1 MNRSESIKELATALA
16 KAQGEMG
23 KAIKDASNPFFKA
36 NYADL
41 ESCIDA
47 SRQALVKNGLSVAQF
62 VTSTTESLS
71 LNTILMHSSGEYIE
85 STCRVLTVK
94 KDPQGEGSAITYY
107 RRYAYAAAIGLVTS
121 DDDGEGAMDRSHQE
135 TKASPK
141 EPTRVAVTKEPV
153 IMKDPGQYKMTFLKA
168 HTGKSVADLHNSK
181 ELVGIISYLSRQEK
195 LSGDGVNFL
204 ANAKAYIKALDEVP
218 F

>member
-23 KAIKDASNPFFKA
+23 KAVKVANNSFFKS

-47 SRQALVKNGLSVAQF
+47 SRAALVNNGLSVAQF
-62 VTSTTESLS
+62 VTSTTDHLS

-121 DDDGEGAMDRSHQE
+121 DDDAEIAMDRSHQE

-141 EPTRVAVTKEPV
+141 EPIRVAVTKDAV

-168 HTGKSVADLHNSK
+168 HIGKSVADLHNSK
-181 ELVGIISYLSRQEK
+181 ELAGIISYLSRQEK

-204 ANAKAYIKALDEVP
+204 ANAKAYISAMDDVP

>member
-23 KAIKDASNPFFKA
+23 KAVKVASNPFFKS

-47 SRQALVKNGLSVAQF
+47 SREALVKNGLSVAQF
-62 VTSTTESLS
+62 VTSTTEGLAI
-71 LNTILMHSSGEYIE
+71 NTILMHSSGEYIE

-94 KDPQGEGSAITYY
+94 KDPQGEGSSLTYY
-107 RRYAYAAAIGLVTS
+107 RRYFYASAIGLVTS
-121 DDDGEGAMDRSHQE
+121 DDDGEAAMSRDV
-135 TKASPK
+135 P
-141 EPTRVAVTKEPV
+141 KEPV

-168 HTGKSVADLHNSK
+168 HIGKSVADLHNSK
-181 ELVGIISYLSRQEK
+181 ELLGIVSWLNKQEK
-195 LSGDGVNFL
+195 LSADGINFL
-204 ANAKAYIKALDEVP
+204 ANAKAYISAMDDVP